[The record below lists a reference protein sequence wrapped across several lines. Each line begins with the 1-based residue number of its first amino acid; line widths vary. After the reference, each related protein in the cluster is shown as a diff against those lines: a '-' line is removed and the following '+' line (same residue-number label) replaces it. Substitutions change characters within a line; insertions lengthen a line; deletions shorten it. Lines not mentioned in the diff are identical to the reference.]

1 MGYNTVYNLEWQGD
15 QPDIDQVAAFLALT
29 NPDLSDQRALALF
42 TQVEDRDREIIFWK
56 DILEGADETTWY
68 THQADT
74 ARVSRAWPETIFTL
88 HLNGDDSTD
97 FQIQYHR
104 DGLVQAAPGTIVYP
118 PFHPDLLRAPEESPG
133 HHPDPQTFIYRGILF
148 RKSLNGY
155 YAAPFLPNR
164 NRTSPGP
171 SFPNTPRPTPSKPS
185 TNSSANS
192 RTTQLTRSKPQRPGP
207 STPSGTPQ
215 TKSRTRRCSKN
226 SRIGSSRSSQ
236 LQSQPDQTSTAAN
249 PLE

>member
-1 MGYNTVYNLEWQGD
+1 MGYNTIYNLEWQGD

-42 TQVEDRDREIIFWK
+42 TQVEDRDREINFWK

-74 ARVSRAWPETIFTL
+74 ARVSGAWPETIFTL

-148 RKSLNGY
+148 RKTLTGY
-155 YAAPFLPNR
+155 YAAPFPAQQEQNFTGAFLPQHTQADAKQALDELISQQPDN
-164 NRTSPGP
+164 
-171 SFPNTPRPTPSKPS
+171 PTHPVQAAK
-185 TNSSANS
+185 
-192 RTTQLTRSKPQRPGP
+192 TRALDALRDAADQEQDPEVFQELQNWIEQIE
-207 STPSGTPQ
+207 STPVPT
-215 TKSRTRRCSKN
+215 
-226 SRIGSSRSSQ
+226 
-236 LQSQPDQTSTAAN
+236 
-249 PLE
+249 